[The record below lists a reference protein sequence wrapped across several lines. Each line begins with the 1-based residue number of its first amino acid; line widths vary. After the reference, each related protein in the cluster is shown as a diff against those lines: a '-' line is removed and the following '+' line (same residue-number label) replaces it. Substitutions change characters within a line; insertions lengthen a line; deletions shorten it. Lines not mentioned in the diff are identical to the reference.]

1 MPPGIGTAPTS
12 PPNEPPG
19 PTTGVGA
26 ARFSVLSRAA
36 AGGGGAAAGGVTI
49 AAGGVLLLLL
59 GRGCREALP
68 GRGWRAGAEVERAG
82 RAAREEDGR
91 LGRGWRAEAGP
102 EAEGSGWR
110 EEAGPGE
117 PGRGARGAGGL
128 LAWVWGPVGEDFLP
142 AGFWTEGGPEAAAEE
157 VAGAATTLEGVR
169 SAVGMAMIWTPMPP
183 VGTSGTPGTAAPGG
197 ETAAAAPGGPL
208 AAPRACPG
216 EPAGQT
222 VTVTGAAPLE
232 QRSVLPF

>member
-1 MPPGIGTAPTS
+1 MEGGS
-12 PPNEPPG
+12 
-19 PTTGVGA
+19 
-26 ARFSVLSRAA
+26 
-36 AGGGGAAAGGVTI
+36 GGGEGGEGRQ
-49 AAGGVLLLLL
+49 GG
-59 GRGCREALP
+59 GREAGEGLE
-68 GRGWRAGAEVERAG
+68 GRGWAGGRGERLEGGGRAGGAG
-82 RAAREEDGR
+82 EGCEGCWGVVS
-91 LGRGWRAEAGP
+91 LGV
-102 EAEGSGWR
+102 GSGW
-110 EEAGPGE
+110 
-117 PGRGARGAGGL
+117 
-128 LAWVWGPVGEDFLP
+128 EDFLP

-232 QRSVLPF
+232 QRLVLPF